1 MARDQKNRQPA
12 KTGTRGQGGAS
23 SNAAAAP
30 ARKKTVNPFK
40 FFAEVRQE
48 GRKVTWTSRQETIVS
63 TIMVVIMAIIAAI
76 FFFAVDSAIGAIIN
90 FLLGL
95 GG

>member
-1 MARDQKNRQPA
+1 MAKEPKNRQPA
-12 KTGTRGQGGAS
+12 KTGSRGSGGAS

-30 ARKKTVNPFK
+30 AKKSVNPLK
-40 FFAEVRQE
+40 FFSQVRQE

-63 TIMVVIMAIIAAI
+63 TIMVVILSIIAAI
-76 FFFAVDSAIGAIIN
+76 FFFAVDSLIGWIIN

-95 GG
+95 GS

>member
-1 MARDQKNRQPA
+1 MAKEPKNRQPA
-12 KTGTRGQGGAS
+12 KTGSRGQGGAS
-23 SNAAAAP
+23 SNAASAP
-30 ARKKTVNPFK
+30 PAKKGVNPFK
-40 FFAEVRQE
+40 FFSQVRQE

-63 TIMVVIMAIIAAI
+63 TIMVVILSIIAAI